1 MVSAEDKIEQGFQRV
16 WDALQE
22 TLSKLDRIQAT
33 LDHEPEVRNIKGGDG
48 SKYAWSK
55 INGPEGRFF
64 TPCAHADRHAVQRA
78 LISGSIRRFGKCYVR
93 TMIVK
98 GGVWTIRKGSQ
109 TDGKAYVDAK
119 AQADDR
125 AQADSGLNIDTA
137 TEGTE

>member
-1 MVSAEDKIEQGFQRV
+1 MVSAEDKIEQGFHRL

-22 TLSKLDRIQAT
+22 ALSKIDRIQAT

-55 INGPEGRFF
+55 IDGPEGRFF

-78 LISGSIRRFGKCYVR
+78 LISGSIRRFGKGYVR

-109 TDGKAYVDAK
+109 TD
-119 AQADDR
+119 DR
-125 AQADSGLNIDTA
+125 AQASD
-137 TEGTE
+137 TEGN